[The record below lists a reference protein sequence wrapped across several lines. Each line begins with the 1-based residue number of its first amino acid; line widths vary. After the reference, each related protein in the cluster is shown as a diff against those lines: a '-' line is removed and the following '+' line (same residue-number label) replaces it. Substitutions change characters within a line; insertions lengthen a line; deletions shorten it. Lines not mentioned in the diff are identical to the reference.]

1 MLYFLLRYVMI
12 ANEMFGGDTIRVK
25 IKGYLKNNNDKEIT
39 NFDEIGIKNKDKI
52 TFSSLDTKYIVK
64 YDDSK
69 VYLTREG
76 NDYINTFVFDKKKS
90 ECNYLMKEKLFSV
103 DIDIRVLDM
112 EKNDKYAYVKYVV
125 VDSNIEYEFKIEV
138 SDIL

>member
-12 ANEMFGGDTIRVK
+12 ANEMFGSGTIRVK
-25 IKGYLKNNNDKEIT
+25 IKGYLKNNNDKEII
-39 NFDEIGIKNKDKI
+39 NFDEKGIRNKDKI
-52 TFSSLDTKYIVK
+52 TFSSIDTKYIVK

-76 NDYINTFVFDKKKS
+76 NDYINTFVFNKKKS
-90 ECNYLMKEKLFSV
+90 TCTYLLKEQGFNI
-103 DIDIRVLDM
+103 DIDIKVIDIDI
-112 EKNDKYAYVKYVV
+112 NDNNVYVKYVV
-125 VDSNIEYEFKIEV
+125 IDSNIEYEFKIEA

>member
-1 MLYFLLRYVMI
+1 MI
-12 ANEMFGGDTIRVK
+12 SNEMFGGDTIRVK

-52 TFSSLDTKYIVK
+52 TFSSDNVK
-64 YDDSK
+64 YVIRYDDK
-69 VYLTREG
+69 HFAMIREG
-76 NDYINTFVFDKKKS
+76 KEFLCFFVFDKKKS
-90 ECNYLMKEKLFSV
+90 ECNYLIKEKLYSV
-103 DIDIRVLDM
+103 DIDIKVLDM
-112 EKNDKYAYVKYVV
+112 EKTDKYAYVKYLV

>member
-12 ANEMFGGDTIRVK
+12 SNEMFGGDTIRVK
-25 IKGYLKNNNDKEIT
+25 IKGYLKNNNDKEII
-39 NFDEIGIKNKDKI
+39 NFDEKGIRNKDKI
-52 TFSSLDTKYIVK
+52 TFSSLNVKYVIK

-76 NDYINTFVFDKKKS
+76 KDYINNFAFNKKKS
-90 ECNYLMKEKLFSV
+90 ECNYLLKEHDFNV
-103 DIDIRVLDM
+103 DIDIKVIDIDIS
-112 EKNDKYAYVKYVV
+112 DKYVYVKYVV
-125 VDSNIEYEFKIEV
+125 IDSNIEYEFKIEA

>member
-52 TFSSLDTKYIVK
+52 TFSSDNVK
-64 YDDSK
+64 YVIRYDDNK

-76 NDYINTFVFDKKKS
+76 NDYINTFVFNKKKS
-90 ECNYLMKEKLFSV
+90 TCTYLLKEQGFNI
-103 DIDIRVLDM
+103 DIDIKVIDIDI
-112 EKNDKYAYVKYVV
+112 NDNNVYVKYVV
-125 VDSNIEYEFKIEV
+125 IDSNNEYEFKIEA

>member
-1 MLYFLLRYVMI
+1 
-12 ANEMFGGDTIRVK
+12 MFGGDTIRVK

-52 TFSSLDTKYIVK
+52 TFSSDNVK
-64 YDDSK
+64 HVIRYDDSK

-76 NDYINTFVFDKKKS
+76 KDYINNFAFNKKKS
-90 ECNYLMKEKLFSV
+90 ECTYLLKEHSFNV
-103 DIDIRVLDM
+103 DIGIKVLDM
-112 EKNDKYAYVKYVV
+112 DINDKNIYVKYVV
-125 VDSNIEYEFKIEV
+125 IDSNIEYEFKIEV